1 MAKICLDASFVI
13 AMLVSDESSEAAT
26 RLWDRWSALGT
37 GAVAP
42 PILVPEV
49 TSVLRNQVYRG
60 QLSTDQGESAFR
72 RFCEIPITIVQDPN
86 LHEFAW
92 ELARRFNRP
101 RAYDAVLRRRRA
113 DGELRLV
120 DGRQTPGQL
129 LPPSLGQMVGR
140 ECPYCLLKRPTICH
154 TICWR
159 ISAESRLRISS
170 SARSLLATDSCSS
183 SDCLPC
189 KSTCRLQAMW

>member
-101 RAYDAVLRRRRA
+101 RAYDAFYVAVAQMENCDLWTG
-113 DGELRLV
+113 DKRLV
-120 DGRQTPGQL
+120 NSFR
-129 LPPSLGQMVGR
+129 LPWVRWLG
-140 ECPYCLLKRPTICH
+140 ESAPTAC
-154 TICWR
+154 
-159 ISAESRLRISS
+159 
-170 SARSLLATDSCSS
+170 
-183 SDCLPC
+183 
-189 KSTCRLQAMW
+189 